1 MGRAFRPKT
10 TSFMQVTHLSLSN
23 YRNYGR
29 LELSLPPGAILFHGE
44 NAQGKTNLLEALYY
58 LATTRSPHASQDS
71 QMIAW
76 NVSQLPEPVIVARL
90 IAHIATNKGSRQ
102 LEMRLIKET
111 KGFNQT
117 SFRREALVNNRKVR
131 LMDVLG
137 QLQVVMFLPEDVNLI
152 TGSPSKRR
160 RHMNIMLCQIDPLYC
175 RTLSQYNKTLDQRNA
190 TLRQFAEGNG
200 DPGVLAIFSER
211 LVELG
216 SLIYARRATFFS
228 EIGRETKRYHYE
240 ELTGGRESL
249 RIGYLPRLQA
259 DQNVADR
266 ATAVS
271 LAEWLDENK
280 TDLESIRQRFGE
292 ALKASSAAEK
302 ARGTTSIGP
311 HRDDW
316 NFWIDGRFLGDFGS
330 RGQQRSAIL
339 ATKLAEI
346 EWMKNITGE
355 TPILLL
361 DEVLAEL
368 DQRRRDLLLKA
379 VHGTDQAMLTATDPG
394 MFSTS
399 FLSQATSMIVSG
411 GQIQK
416 G

>member
-1 MGRAFRPKT
+1 MH
-10 TSFMQVTHLSLSN
+10 VTHLSLSN

-29 LELSLPPGAILFHGE
+29 LELALPPGAILFHGE

-58 LATTRSPHASQDS
+58 LATTRSPHATQDS
-71 QMIAW
+71 QMINWTA
-76 NVSQLPEPVIVARL
+76 SEQLEPVIVARL
-90 IAHIATNKGSRQ
+90 VANIATNKGARQ

-111 KGFNQT
+111 KGLNQT
-117 SFRREALVNNRKVR
+117 SFRREALINNRKVR

-137 QLQVVMFLPEDVNLI
+137 QLHVVMFLPEDVNLI

-160 RHMNIMLCQIDPLYC
+160 RHMNIMLCQIDAHYC

-190 TLRQFAEGNG
+190 VLRQFSEGNG
-200 DPGVLAIFSER
+200 DPAVLAIFSER
-211 LVELG
+211 LTELG
-216 SLIYARRATFFS
+216 TLIYARRSAFFS

-259 DQNVADR
+259 DQNGIDR
-266 ATAVS
+266 GTGISQAT
-271 LAEWLDENK
+271 WLEKHK
-280 TDLESIRQRFGE
+280 TDLEAVRYRFSD
-292 ALKASSAAEK
+292 ALTASLITDK
-302 ARGTTSIGP
+302 ARGATTVGP

-316 NFWIDGRFLGDFGS
+316 NFWIDGRVLSDFGS
-330 RGQQRSAIL
+330 RGQQRSAML

-346 EWMKNITGE
+346 DWMKKITGE

-368 DQRRRDLLLKA
+368 DHRRRDLLLEA
-379 VHGTDQAMLTATDPG
+379 VHGTDQALLTATDPG
-394 MFSTS
+394 MFSDS

-411 GQIQK
+411 GQVHK
-416 G
+416 D

>member
-1 MGRAFRPKT
+1 MY
-10 TSFMQVTHLSLSN
+10 VTQLSLSN

-29 LELSLPPGAILFHGE
+29 LELALSPGATLFHGD
-44 NAQGKTNLLEALYY
+44 NAQGKTNLLEAIYY

-71 QMIAW
+71 QMISWVAL
-76 NVSQLPEPVIVARL
+76 QQQDPVIVARL
-90 IAHIATNKGSRQ
+90 VATIVTNQDTRH

-111 KGFNQT
+111 KGVGQT

-152 TGSPSKRR
+152 TGSPNKRR
-160 RHMNIMLCQIDPLYC
+160 RHLNIMLCQIDPLYC

-190 TLRQFAEGNG
+190 VLRQFAEGSG

-216 SLIYARRATFFS
+216 SRIYARRSAFFS
-228 EIGRETKRYHYE
+228 EIGRETQRYHYE

-259 DQNVADR
+259 NQNGADRETAVAVAD
-266 ATAVS
+266 
-271 LAEWLDENK
+271 WLEKYQGDHEA
-280 TDLESIRQRFGE
+280 LGQRFVAE
-292 ALKASSAAEK
+292 LAASLGVDK
-302 ARGTTSIGP
+302 ARGVTSVGP

-316 NFWIDGRFLGDFGS
+316 GFWIDGRFLSDFGS

-339 ATKLAEI
+339 ATKMAEI
-346 EWMKNITGE
+346 EWMSRITGE
-355 TPILLL
+355 KPILLL

-368 DQRRRDLLLKA
+368 DQRRRDLLLNS
-379 VHGTDQAMLTATDPG
+379 VQHSEQALLTATDPG
-394 MFSTS
+394 MFNPS
-399 FLSQATSMIVSG
+399 FLSQATSMTVSEG
-411 GQIQK
+411 RIQIDTDLK
-416 G
+416 TT

>member
-1 MGRAFRPKT
+1 MH
-10 TSFMQVTHLSLSN
+10 VTHLSLSN

-29 LELSLPPGAILFHGE
+29 LELALPTGAILFHGE
-44 NAQGKTNLLEALYY
+44 NAQGKTNLLEAIFY

-71 QMIAW
+71 QMISWTALQ
-76 NVSQLPEPVIVARL
+76 QLEPVIVARL
-90 IAHIATNKGSRQ
+90 VANIVTKQGSRQ
-102 LEMRLIKET
+102 LEMRLIQET
-111 KGFNQT
+111 KGRNQT
-117 SFRREALVNNRKVR
+117 SFRREALINNRKVR

-160 RHMNIMLCQIDPLYC
+160 RHMDIILCQIDPQYC
-175 RTLSQYNKTLDQRNA
+175 RTLSRYNKTLEQRNA
-190 TLRQFAEGNG
+190 ALRQFAEGNG
-200 DPGVLAIFSER
+200 NPGVLTIFSDR

-216 SLIYARRATFFS
+216 SQIYTRRAIFFAN
-228 EIGRETKRYHYE
+228 IGRETQRYHYE
-240 ELTGGRESL
+240 ELSGGRESL

-259 DQNVADR
+259 SQNGLDR
-266 ATAVS
+266 ATALS
-271 LAEWLDENK
+271 LAGWLEDNQSDHKAVE
-280 TDLESIRQRFGE
+280 QRFAE
-292 ALKASSAAEK
+292 ALSASLRTDK
-302 ARGTTSIGP
+302 ARGVTTIGP

-316 NFWIDGRFLGDFGS
+316 NFWIDGRFLSDFGS

-346 EWMKNITGE
+346 TWMKKITGE

-368 DQRRRDLLLKA
+368 DQRRRDLLLEA
-379 VHGTDQAMLTATDPG
+379 IHGTDQAILTATDPG

-399 FLSQATSMIVSG
+399 FLSKATSMTVSG

-416 G
+416 D